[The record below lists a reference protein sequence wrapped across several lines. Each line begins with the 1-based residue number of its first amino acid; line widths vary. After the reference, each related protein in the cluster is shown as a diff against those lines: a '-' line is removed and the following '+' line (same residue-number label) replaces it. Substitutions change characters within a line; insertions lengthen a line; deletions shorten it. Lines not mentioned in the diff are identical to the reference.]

1 MVLLEYD
8 LFVGRRTRFEG
19 IQPRQGVV
27 VLVVTDLEIRVV
39 RDQYP
44 LYIYC
49 VILYSFLYHF
59 DCARWRNEAESF
71 LLRPIP
77 HSFFSSIPEH

>member
-49 VILYSFLYHF
+49 VTSCSFLYHF

-71 LLRPIP
+71 LLRPIR
-77 HSFFSSIPEH
+77 HSLFSRVPAH